1 MSPEPVRGAGA
12 EMPALGSLG
21 EETVGPASPSVLPDV
36 LCEPTT
42 SGGCVACFDEDL
54 VRPAPQP
61 LACQGSIKCFAGTW
75 QDQTFCSTTGF
86 KREVKCVSSALVNDS
101 NSDPGASEVR
111 QRESYLAFQGCSPE
125 TNTFGTVVRF
135 EARPL
140 RDWHTWL
147 HPERSHHDR

>member
-1 MSPEPVRGAGA
+1 MNA
-12 EMPALGSLG
+12 ERMPALGPG
-21 EETVGPASPSVLPDV
+21 DETIGPASPSVLPDV
-36 LCEPTT
+36 ICEPTT

-54 VRPAPQP
+54 VRGQRLSHLLAEAVPQRS
-61 LACQGSIKCFAGTW
+61 ADAW

-101 NSDPGASEVR
+101 ASDPGTSELR

-125 TNTFGTVVRF
+125 TNTFGMVIRF

-140 RDWHTWL
+140 HT
-147 HPERSHHDR
+147 P